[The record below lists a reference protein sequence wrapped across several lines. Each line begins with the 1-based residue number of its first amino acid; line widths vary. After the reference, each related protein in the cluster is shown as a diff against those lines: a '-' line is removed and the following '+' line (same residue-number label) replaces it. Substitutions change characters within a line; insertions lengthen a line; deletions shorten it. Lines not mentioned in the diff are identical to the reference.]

1 MSGSGDRV
9 TAGIGL
15 GVLAYSLFA
24 MHDASNKWLVASL
37 PVWQVLFFRSVT
49 IVAACLAIGRG
60 GLLVRVVETP
70 LKLPLLGR
78 SMMTLTAWLLYYTA
92 ARSMPLAQLLT
103 LYFSSPIMTALLA
116 IPLLGERVSRLRW
129 ATLLLGFCGV
139 LLASDPFG
147 LAFSWAT
154 AMVLAASALWGY
166 AIILMRQIARKES
179 SLVQMFY
186 QNAFFMMATGIGTA
200 FTWTQPEGIAWA
212 VLLAIGV
219 LGGLGQ
225 YLLFEGCR
233 LAPASVMA
241 TVEYTAL
248 AWAFFLGWL
257 VFGDLPSLAVTA
269 GAAVIFASGLVLYL
283 GERRRGRISG

>member
-1 MSGSGDRV
+1 MSNQGDRV
-9 TAGIGL
+9 TVGIGL

-24 MHDASNKWLVASL
+24 LHDASNKWLVASL

-49 IVAACLAIGRG
+49 IVIACLAIGRRP
-60 GLLVRVVETP
+60 LLERLVATP
-70 LKLPLLGR
+70 FKLALLGR
-78 SMMTLTAWLLYYTA
+78 GCMTLVAWLLYYTA

-103 LYFSSPIMTALLA
+103 LYFSSPIMTAMLA

-129 ATLLLGFCGV
+129 FTLGLGFVGV

-147 LAFSWAT
+147 LALSWPT
-154 AMVLAASALWGY
+154 AMVLMASCLWGY
-166 AIILMRQIARKES
+166 AIILMRQISRKES
-179 SLVQMFY
+179 SLVQMVY
-186 QNAFFMMATGIGTA
+186 QNALFLVVTGIGTA
-200 FTWTQPEGIAWA
+200 LTWAQPSTMAW
-212 VLLAIGV
+212 VLLLAVGI

-248 AWAFFLGWL
+248 AWAFGLGWL
-257 VFGDLPSLAVTA
+257 VFGDVPSVAVTLGA
-269 GAAVIFASGLVLYL
+269 GVIFASGLVLYL
-283 GERRRGRISG
+283 GERRRR

>member
-1 MSGSGDRV
+1 MTQPGDRV
-9 TAGIGL
+9 TVGIGL
-15 GVLAYSLFA
+15 GVLAYSLFSL
-24 MHDASNKWLVASL
+24 HDASNKWLVASL

-49 IVAACLAIGRG
+49 IVAACLAIGRRP
-60 GLLVRVVETP
+60 LLERIVATP

-78 SMMTLTAWLLYYTA
+78 GTMTLAAWLLYYTA

-116 IPLLGERVSRLRW
+116 IPLLGERVSGFRW
-129 ATLLLGFCGV
+129 FTLILGFTGV

-147 LAFSWAT
+147 LAFSWPT
-154 AMVLAASALWGY
+154 AMVLAASCLWGY
-166 AIILMRQIARKES
+166 AIILMRQISRKES
-179 SLVQMFY
+179 SLVQMVY
-186 QNAFFMMATGIGTA
+186 QNALFMVVTGIGTA
-200 FTWTQPEGIAWA
+200 ITWTQPSPLAW
-212 VLLAIGV
+212 VLLGCVGV

-248 AWAFFLGWL
+248 AWAFALGWL
-257 VFGDLPSLAVTA
+257 VFGDVPSVSVTLGA
-269 GAAVIFASGLVLYL
+269 GVIFASGLVLFL
-283 GERRRGRISG
+283 GERRR

>member
-1 MSGSGDRV
+1 MSDRGDRV
-9 TAGIGL
+9 TVGIRL
-15 GVLAYSLFA
+15 GVLAYSLFS

-37 PVWQVLFFRSVT
+37 PVWQVLFFRSIT
-49 IVAACLAIGRG
+49 IVAGCLAIGRRP
-60 GLLVRVVETP
+60 LLERVVATP

-78 SMMTLTAWLLYYTA
+78 GAMTLTAWLLYYSA

-116 IPLLGERVSRLRW
+116 IPLLGERVSGFRW
-129 ATLLLGFCGV
+129 FTLLLGFAGV

-154 AMVLAASALWGY
+154 AMVLTAACLWGY
-166 AIILMRQIARKES
+166 AIILMRQISRRES
-179 SLVQMFY
+179 SLVQMLY
-186 QNAFFMMATGIGTA
+186 QNALFMVVTGIGTA
-200 FTWTQPEGIAWA
+200 VTWTQPSAGAW
-212 VLLAIGV
+212 VLLVGVGV

-248 AWAFFLGWL
+248 AWAFVLGWL
-257 VFGDLPSLAVTA
+257 VFGDVPSVAVSL
-269 GAAVIFASGLVLYL
+269 GAAVIFASGLVLFL
-283 GERRRGRISG
+283 GERRRK